1 MRKNIKLDEA
11 KYGNI
16 NCYEFWIKDSLA
28 CMVVSC
34 AQRDSND
41 WKLVS
46 SCVVADYD
54 ICMLYIFLME
64 KENTHMQSKKGKL
77 KTSCHVSVKIIER
90 VVQNSLP
97 FF

>member
-1 MRKNIKLDEA
+1 MRKDIKLDEA

-34 AQRDSND
+34 AQRDNNG

-54 ICMLYIFLME
+54 ISLWYMHALYFFSW
-64 KENTHMQSKKGKL
+64 KRKTHICKARKAS
-77 KTSCHVSVKIIER
+77 
-90 VVQNSLP
+90 
-97 FF
+97 